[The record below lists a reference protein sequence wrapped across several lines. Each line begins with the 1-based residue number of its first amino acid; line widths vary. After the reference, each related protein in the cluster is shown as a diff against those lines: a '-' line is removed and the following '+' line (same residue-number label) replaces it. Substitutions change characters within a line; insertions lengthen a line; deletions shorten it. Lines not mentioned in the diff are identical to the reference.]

1 MRPGDLL
8 IFTATVGMIL
18 FVLGTILYNTFV
30 KLKSKYGRQ
39 LVEVHVNFMTPN
51 GDILFRRE
59 VIALVPKKKVSSIKD
74 LWASFDPLEAR
85 LNKIANLTVLGIA
98 YRIKEL
104 GGKID
109 KITSWSMPKGYEQ
122 PGSLIPYFPT
132 EDL

>member
-39 LVEVHVNFMTPN
+39 LVKVHVNFMTPN

-59 VIALVPKKKVSSIKD
+59 VIAWVPKKKVSSTT
-74 LWASFDPLEAR
+74 R
-85 LNKIANLTVLGIA
+85 N
-98 YRIKEL
+98 
-104 GGKID
+104 
-109 KITSWSMPKGYEQ
+109 
-122 PGSLIPYFPT
+122 
-132 EDL
+132 

>member
-39 LVEVHVNFMTPN
+39 LVKVHVNFMTPN

-59 VIALVPKKKVSSIKD
+59 VIAWVPKKKVSSIKD
-74 LWASFDPLEAR
+74 LWTSFNPLEAK
-85 LNKIANLTVLGIA
+85 LNKKANLSVLGIA

-104 GGKID
+104 GGKIAT
-109 KITSWSMPKGYEQ
+109 ITSWSMPEGCEQ
-122 PGSLIPYFPT
+122 PGSLIPYFPN